1 MQMSTREWTPATHQS
16 LDVIFAPKTV
26 AVIGATERQGSV
38 GRTVLSNLLAAPSF
52 AGRVFPVN
60 RHRPSVLGIQAYS
73 KIGDVPQPIDL
84 AVVATPAESVPDV
97 IRQSAQVGV
106 RGAVILSAGFKE
118 IGGPGA
124 DLERQV
130 LEIAK
135 SGGMRLI
142 GPNCL
147 GVMNPLV
154 GLNATFAGAMALP
167 GNVAFLSQSGALCTA
182 ILDWSL
188 RERVGFSAF
197 VSAGSMLD
205 VGWGDLI
212 DYFGNDPVTRSILV
226 YMESIGD
233 ARAFLSAAREV
244 ALAKPIIVLK
254 AGRTEAAAG
263 AAASHTGA
271 LSGGDDVVDAAFR
284 RAGVLR
290 VDNIA
295 DLFYMAE
302 VLARQPEP
310 KGPRLTIVTNAGGPA
325 VLATDALIQ
334 AGGELAPLSQQS
346 LARLNALL
354 PPHWSRNNPIDLLG
368 DAGPQRYADVLEI
381 VAAEPE
387 SDGLLVILT
396 PQDMTNPAGTAR
408 AIQLYAKVPGKPV
421 LACWMGGPA
430 VQAGIDLLNQA
441 GIPTFS
447 FPDTAARAFQYMWR
461 RTYSLRALYETPVRV
476 SEETKT
482 SAALAEQVI
491 ATVRNSG
498 RTLLNEFE
506 SKALLTAYEIP
517 TVRTEIA
524 TDAEAAVLLAQGI
537 GFPVVLKVFSNT
549 VTHKTDVG
557 GVKLNLAD
565 APAVREAFVAIRE
578 AFLARAP
585 GVSFEGVT
593 VQPMVG
599 DPDAYELIL
608 GSSIDPQFGPVI
620 LFGAGGQLV
629 EVFRD
634 RALGFPPLNTTL
646 ARRLM
651 EQTKIVR
658 ALQGVRGRKPVDLPA
673 LADLLV
679 RFSRLILEH
688 RWIKEIDINPLL
700 VSAQRVLALDARIV
714 LSDPETPEDQ
724 LPRPAIR
731 PYPVQYAWPWKMR
744 NGDAVLIRP
753 IRPDDEPMIA
763 KFHRT
768 LSERSVHLRY
778 FCAMKFRQ
786 RVSHERLSRICFA
799 DYDRE
804 LPLVVERSDSATS
817 EREILG
823 VGRLSKLPGRS
834 VGEFSLL
841 ISDAWQG
848 QGLGTELL
856 RRLVQIARDEHLRSL
871 TASVLYD
878 NIEMKRICDELGFD
892 LGSRRDDGTVRAEL
906 RLA

>member
-1 MQMSTREWTPATHQS
+1 MQISTQETRQS

-38 GRTVLSNLLAAPSF
+38 GRTVLSNLLAVPSF

-60 RHRPSVLGIQAYS
+60 PHRPSVLGIKAYS
-73 KIGDVPQPIDL
+73 RIGDLPQPVDL
-84 AVVATPAESVPDV
+84 AVVATPAETVPDV
-97 IRQSAQVGV
+97 IRQSVQAGV
-106 RGAVILSAGFKE
+106 RGAVILSAGFRE
-118 IGGPGA
+118 IGGCGA
-124 DLERQV
+124 ELERQV
-130 LEIAK
+130 LEIAR

-212 DYFGNDPVTRSILV
+212 DYFGNDPSTRSILI

-254 AGRTEAAAG
+254 AGRTEAAAC

-310 KGPRLTIVTNAGGPA
+310 RGPHLTIVTNAGGPG

-354 PPHWSRNNPIDLLG
+354 PSHWSHNNPIDLLG
-368 DAGPQRYADVLEI
+368 DAGPQRYAQAMEI
-381 VAAEPE
+381 AATEPD

-396 PQDMTNPAGTAR
+396 PQDMTDPTGTAE
-408 AIQLYAKVPGKPV
+408 AIQRHAKIPGKPV

-430 VQAGIDLLNQA
+430 VQSGIDLLNCA
-441 GIPTFS
+441 GIPTFPY
-447 FPDTAARAFQYMWR
+447 PDTAARAFQYMWR
-461 RTYSLRALYETPVRV
+461 RTYSLRGLYETPAIVPD
-476 SEETKT
+476 ELQT
-482 SAALAEQVI
+482 SPALAAQGI
-491 ATVRNSG
+491 ATARSAH
-498 RTLLNEFE
+498 RALLNEYE
-506 SKALLTAYEIP
+506 SKALLAAYGIP
-517 TVRTEIA
+517 AVRTEVA
-524 TDAEAAVLLAQGI
+524 EDAQAAVRLAEAI

-549 VTHKTDVG
+549 IAHKTDVG
-557 GVKLNLAD
+557 GVRLNLAD
-565 APAVREAFVAIRE
+565 APAVRRAFDAIRE
-578 AFLARAP
+578 AFLTRAS
-585 GVSFEGVT
+585 GVRFEGVT
-593 VQPMVG
+593 VQPMVR
-599 DPDAYELIL
+599 DPDAYEIIL

-634 RALGFPPLNTTL
+634 RALAFPPLNTTL

-651 EQTKIVR
+651 EQTKIFR
-658 ALQGVRGRKPVDLPA
+658 ALRGVRGREPADLTA

-679 RFSRLILEH
+679 RFSRLILEQ

-700 VSAQRVLALDARIV
+700 VSAERVLALDARVV
-714 LSDPETPEDQ
+714 LFDPQTPEDQ

-731 PYPVQYAWPWKMR
+731 PYPIQYASPWTLR
-744 NGDAVLIRP
+744 NGDEVLIRP
-753 IRPDDEPMIA
+753 IRPDDEPLIV
-763 KFHRT
+763 KFHQT
-768 LSERSVHLRY
+768 LSARSVHLRY
-778 FCAMKFRQ
+778 FHAMKFSQ

-804 LPLVVERSDSATS
+804 LPLVVERTDPATS
-817 EREILG
+817 GKEILG
-823 VGRLSKLPGRS
+823 VGRLSKTPGNAT
-834 VGEFSLL
+834 GEFSLL

-848 QGLGTELL
+848 QGIGTELL
-856 RRLVQIARDEHLRSL
+856 QRLVQIARDEHLRCI
-871 TASVLYD
+871 TASVLSD
-878 NIEMKRICDELGFD
+878 NIEMQRICQELGFKI
-892 LGSRRDDGTVRAEL
+892 GPRNEDGTVGVEL
-906 RLA
+906 RLK